1 MSHLPGLFVTGTDTG
16 VGKTAVTAGL
26 ARWALRRGLRPIPFK
41 PVETGCAPVA
51 EDARLLWQAAG
62 RPIEERE
69 VCLHRF
75 RLPAAPAQAAELEG
89 ADLSLDEVAQ
99 RAVELA
105 GRGDLLLVEGAG
117 GLLVPYGAR
126 WTAADLIAR
135 LGLPVLVVARTALG
149 TINHS
154 ALTAS
159 ELRRRGLTV
168 AALVLNRTSPDE
180 AEHERGSFRFVAATS
195 GLEPLG
201 PLPWIPDSRDPDRL
215 ADTLEATLGPARL
228 ADLIRDC
235 SVPRAPSDK

>member
-1 MSHLPGLFVTGTDTG
+1 MIQLPGLFVTGTDTG
-16 VGKTAVTAGL
+16 VGKTAVAAGL

-41 PVETGCAPVA
+41 PVETGCVPVA

-62 RPIEERE
+62 RPFDEQD

-75 RLPAAPAQAAELEG
+75 RLPAAPAQAAEAEG
-89 ADLSLDEVAQ
+89 GRITLNEVVS

-105 GRGDLLLVEGAG
+105 GRGDFLLVEGAG
-117 GLLVPYGAR
+117 GLLVPYGAD

-154 ALTAS
+154 ALTAA
-159 ELRRRGLTV
+159 ELRRRDLTV
-168 AALVLNRTSPDE
+168 AAFVLNRTSADE
-180 AEHERGSFRFVAATS
+180 AEHERGSFRYVRSTT

-201 PLPWIPDSRDPDRL
+201 PLPWIAEPRDPDRL
-215 ADTLEATLGPARL
+215 ADALQVALGTSQL
-228 ADLIRDC
+228 AALVRDC
-235 SVPRAPSDK
+235 SVPRAPSGK